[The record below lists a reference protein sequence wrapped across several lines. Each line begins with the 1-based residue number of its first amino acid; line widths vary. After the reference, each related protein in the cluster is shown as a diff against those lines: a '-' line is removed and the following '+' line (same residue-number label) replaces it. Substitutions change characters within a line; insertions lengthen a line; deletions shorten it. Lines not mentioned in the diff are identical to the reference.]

1 MHLKQGN
8 LSLVEYERKFE
19 ELCRYA
25 PRQVSNEWDKARRF
39 EDRLNDELFNAVA
52 GMQLQ
57 PYSEVL
63 QSAQIIANRRARKK
77 VSNESLNSGSKSLD
91 HNNNIKRKFEEN
103 KFESK
108 KSKTEEVGKEFPDC
122 ITCGKKHGCE
132 CYWKTGACFNCG
144 KIGHRVKDC
153 PDFKKDDTKTRGRVY
168 AMAREQKEVDPS
180 LVAGTLG

>member
-91 HNNNIKRKFEEN
+91 HNNNIKRKFKEN
-103 KFESK
+103 NFESK

-153 PDFKKDDTKTRGRVY
+153 PDFKKDDTRTCG
-168 AMAREQKEVDPS
+168 
-180 LVAGTLG
+180 